1 MPLNN
6 SFHAPW
12 LPVRTLFNFLISG
25 RHFSWRSEAIF
36 RVHQLKK
43 KREFLL
49 SFPALF
55 MALKSLYYWR
65 HINSTNLNCSGKKNV
80 SVPLFNWFRLKK
92 KLLMVTV
99 SKQFTLLGF
108 ISQTFISRQNP
119 NLKLISFCMDFQNSF
134 CVLRNKYS
142 NKIFATYVH
151 SKFLL
156 A

>member
-80 SVPLFNWFRLKK
+80 SVPLFNWFWLKRRIVIS
-92 KLLMVTV
+92 KLLTYLPTWLFSHTRWMITIYYLN
-99 SKQFTLLGF
+99 SIETKFKIKICYTCILKQ
-108 ISQTFISRQNP
+108 
-119 NLKLISFCMDFQNSF
+119 D
-134 CVLRNKYS
+134 KYFS
-142 NKIFATYVH
+142 
-151 SKFLL
+151 
-156 A
+156 